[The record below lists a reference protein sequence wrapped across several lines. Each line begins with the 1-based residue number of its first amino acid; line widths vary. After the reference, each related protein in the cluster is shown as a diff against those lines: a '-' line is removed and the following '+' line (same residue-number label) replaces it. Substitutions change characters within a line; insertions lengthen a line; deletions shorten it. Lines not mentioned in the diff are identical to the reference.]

1 VKLPL
6 EEAGHSALLDELAEW
21 DGYVSSTLLA
31 VEAIRACARYG
42 PERAADARE
51 WLVGLALLP
60 LDDTVMNTATALAPA
75 PLRSLDALHL
85 ATALTIRDDVGA
97 FVSYDDR
104 LATAAAAHGL
114 PVVRPGLDARSSA
127 R

>member
-6 EEAGHSALLDELAEW
+6 EEEGHVALREELARW

-31 VEAIRACARYG
+31 VESVRACARYG

-51 WLVGLALLP
+51 WLLGVALFP
-60 LDDTVMNTATALAPA
+60 LDDTVMSTATALDPA

-97 FVSYDDR
+97 FVVYDER
-104 LATAAAAHGL
+104 LAEAAASHGL
-114 PVVRPGLDARSSA
+114 PVVAPE
-127 R
+127 